1 MFPLG
6 KFYVLSPPIDL
17 THRYECVQGTVA
29 AFEKYSIKSLCR
41 KGVVCINNNY
51 SSRDRNIKTLEQGF
65 NLVLQ
70 LCLQQS
76 CQIVIQPGEI
86 MIYYDVTDETC

>member
-29 AFEKYSIKSLCR
+29 AFEKYSIKSLRR
-41 KGVVCINNNY
+41 KGVCIHNNY
-51 SSRDRNIKTLEQGF
+51 SSRDRNIKILEQGF

-70 LCLQQS
+70 LCLQEI
-76 CQIVIQPGEI
+76 CQIVIQLGEI
-86 MIYYDVTDETC
+86 MIYHDVTDETC